1 MNWQI
6 WKKASGGS
14 VRLEAAEESLVAA
27 GASPRAA
34 GLLVAAGYTSVGAVR
49 EALWTTEDAG
59 RRYESAEWRL
69 SVQPGSTP
77 AIMADIQRFR
87 DQLVQVHAPATLQG
101 DDPLR

>member
-1 MNWQI
+1 MNWQF
-6 WKKASGGS
+6 WKKSGGGGS
-14 VRLEAAEESLVAA
+14 VRLDAAEESLVAA

-34 GLLVAAGYTSVGAVR
+34 ALLVAAGYTSVGSVR

-77 AIMADIQRFR
+77 AIMADIARFR
-87 DQLVQVHAPATLQG
+87 DHLLQAG
-101 DDPLR
+101 RSPGSTGE

>member
-1 MNWQI
+1 MNWRF
-6 WKKASGGS
+6 WKKAPGGS

-34 GLLVAAGYTSVGAVR
+34 ALLVATGYTSVGAIR
-49 EALWTTEDAG
+49 EALWSTENAG
-59 RRYESAEWRL
+59 RKYESAEWRL

-87 DQLVQVHAPATLQG
+87 DQLLQVSAPTNFEG
-101 DDPLR
+101 